1 MKPPDR
7 VTAFTGMFVLVSM
20 AAVAQVRDAPK
31 PPPRDA
37 APASAGTSSIAGT
50 ILTDADPP
58 RPVRRATVLL
68 NSPGND
74 GQTVVTDDAGRFVFT
89 GLNAGRYGLIV
100 MKRGWTRR
108 PYGAKAPGRPG
119 TSIPLAAGERATIT
133 MRMPRPA
140 AITGTVLGENGQPQ
154 GGLVMRVMQYRYTGG
169 ERRLAAAPATAFG
182 PDDRGQYRIFG
193 LAPGEYYVVAA
204 GAREFFSPGSDV
216 HFTSDVD
223 VQQAIKAIEGGPGV
237 PSTDVPQRRVG
248 SAPVYYPGTASLAQ
262 ATPITVRAGEER
274 AGVDFVTQYVTTAR
288 IDGTVTGLDGAPP
301 AAGTQVSLVS
311 NDPNIAA
318 FGFDSL
324 RSTRTDAAGK
334 FGFAGIA
341 PGSYALL
348 ARAANPSSWASADI
362 DVQGDDIHG
371 VTLAMQGSLTVSGT
385 VKFDGAGQPP
395 AFTAVRVALQPQLS
409 PGGVTISSSTSAN
422 ADASGHFS
430 VSGVTPGRYRLSAAL
445 AGAVGAWVARAS
457 SLAGQES
464 LDTVVD
470 IRSSVSDGLVTLTDQ
485 ASSLSGQAPPD
496 AFVILFSVNQAQW
509 APPSRR
515 IIWNRVA
522 ADGSFT
528 SRNVPPGDYYIVAV
542 NDVDPGQ
549 WLDPTYLQGLIP
561 SATKITI
568 GDGER
573 KTIEIRGGG

>member
-1 MKPPDR
+1 MTPRDR
-7 VTAFTGMFVLVSM
+7 VTAFTGILVLVSM
-20 AAVAQVRDAPK
+20 VAVAQVRDAPK
-31 PPPRDA
+31 PPPREA
-37 APASAGTSSIAGT
+37 GPASAGTSSIAGT

-68 NSPGND
+68 NWSGE
-74 GQTVVTDDAGRFVFT
+74 GRTAVTDDAGRFVFT
-89 GLNAGRYGLIV
+89 GLPAGRYNLSV
-100 MKRGWTRR
+100 MKRGWTRM

-119 TSIPLAAGERATIT
+119 TSVPVAAGERATIT

-140 AITGTVLGENGQPQ
+140 AITGTVLDENGQPQ
-154 GGLVMRVMQYRYTGG
+154 GGLVMRVMQYRYTSG
-169 ERRLAAAPATAFG
+169 ERRLAGAPATSFG
-182 PDDRGQYRIFG
+182 PDERGHYRIFG
-193 LAPGEYYVVAA
+193 LAPGEYYVVAS
-204 GAREFFSPGSDV
+204 GTRDVFSPGSDV

-237 PSTDVPQRRVG
+237 PLTDVPQRRVAA
-248 SAPVYYPGTASLAQ
+248 APVYYPGTASLAQ

-274 AGVDFVTQYVTTAR
+274 AGVDFVTQYVTAAR

-324 RSTRTDAAGK
+324 RSTRTDAGGT
-334 FGFAGIA
+334 FGFAGVA

-348 ARAANPSSWASADI
+348 ARAANPSSWASADV
-362 DVQGDDIHG
+362 DVQGDDLHG
-371 VTLAMQGSLTVSGT
+371 VTLALQGSLTVSGT
-385 VKFDGAGQPP
+385 VTFDGAGQPP
-395 AFTAVRVALQPQLS
+395 AFTAVSVALQPLLS
-409 PGGVTISSSTSAN
+409 AGGVTISSATNAN

-430 VSGVTPGRYRLSAAL
+430 ISGVSPGRYRLSAAVRGTR
-445 AGAVGAWVARAS
+445 ATWVVRAS
-457 SLAGQES
+457 SLGGQAS

-470 IRSSVSDGLVTLTDQ
+470 VRSSLSDGLVTLTDRT
-485 ASSLSGQAPPD
+485 SDVSGQAPPD
-496 AFVILFSVNQAQW
+496 SFVILFPVNQAQW

-528 SRNVPPGDYYIVAV
+528 SRSVPPGDYYIVAV
-542 NDVDPGQ
+542 NDVEPGQ

-568 GDGER
+568 GDGEK